1 MHASGP
7 CLEHL
12 LASNMLQDPRC
23 SACAYKVGGDGIV
36 AAEKLRRLND
46 KWGQPMPLTL
56 FQLV

>member
-23 SACAYKVGGDGIV
+23 SACAYKAGGDGITEE
-36 AAEKLRRLND
+36 AE
-46 KWGQPMPLTL
+46 
-56 FQLV
+56 